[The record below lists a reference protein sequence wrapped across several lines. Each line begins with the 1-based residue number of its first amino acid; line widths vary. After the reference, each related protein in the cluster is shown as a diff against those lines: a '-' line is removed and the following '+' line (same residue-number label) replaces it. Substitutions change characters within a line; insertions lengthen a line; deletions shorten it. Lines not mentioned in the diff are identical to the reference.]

1 MLQHPRRLVHD
12 VAHHAKQV
20 ADHGQ
25 KLKPKRVLRWLL
37 AVLVLGG
44 IGAAL
49 IGAIVVAVVSRNLP
63 DPDKLTDRII
73 AQSTKIYDRTG
84 KHLLYEIF
92 SDQKRTVVEL
102 EEVPT
107 YAVYATIAV
116 EDRKF
121 FEHKGVRWASVFRAA
136 LSNLLG
142 RREGAGGASTITQQL
157 VKNAIVGNERTLVRK
172 LKEAILATKIEKK
185 YTKNQILKLYFNE
198 IAYGSSNYGIE
209 AASQA
214 YFGKTV
220 HDITLAE
227 AAALAALPRAPTRY
241 LNDHEALRVR
251 RNYTLDTMAEL
262 GYITEQQAETAKSEP
277 LEIKERIA
285 NITAPHFVFYVKE
298 LLTEQ
303 FGEKAIETGG
313 LTVIT
318 SLDYDLQKIAEEEVA
333 KGGEYNAKNNNASNA
348 ALVTIDPKTGEVLA
362 MVGSRDFFNDE
373 IDGKVN
379 VAMRPRQPGSSF
391 KPFVYLAGLQKGY
404 TPNTIL
410 YDTVTNFAAGGKPY
424 IPHNYDGKE
433 HGPVTV
439 RKALQGSLNI
449 PAVKMLYL
457 AGADNVISLG
467 QRFGYTTF
475 TNPENYGLALVLGGA
490 EVKLLEHVNAYAGL
504 ARGGTYLPHVS
515 ILEVKGAPGE
525 TLWQYTYPQPQEV
538 IKSEPVATLTN
549 ILADD
554 AARSYV
560 FGANGPL
567 TLPGR
572 PVAAKTGTTNDYK
585 DGWTLGYTPSLATG
599 VWVGN
604 NDNKVMKPG
613 VGGTAGAA
621 PIWNGFMKRALEG
634 RPSEQ
639 FPPAPE
645 IKARKP
651 VLNGTDQG
659 GVPVKID
666 RVSGKLTTED
676 TPEEFVQE
684 VIYLQAHSI
693 LHYVNKDDPDGPA
706 PSDPAADPQ
715 YAAWEVGVQAWL
727 EKKQKEMK
735 EKGEETQMV
744 LGDPPTEYDDAHKK
758 ELRPSLTVLSPQ
770 SGATLRER
778 VIEASVD
785 VSAPRGVAKVIYL
798 VDDKLIS
805 TISDYPFGL
814 RYENRELENGP
825 HKLLVK
831 AYDDVSNVTA
841 VEVPFIL
848 DAIPEPPNIT
858 WVSPKPDNTLFTS
871 LFPLTLQMRPFKAS
885 SIQSVKVFVRKD
897 GDEARTLLG
906 ETAAIGELISVP
918 WNKIP
923 EPGTY
928 ILEPKL
934 VLKDGGTVSG
944 AENRIVVR
952 E

>member
-1 MLQHPRRLVHD
+1 MFQHPRKLVHG

-25 KLKPKRVLRWLL
+25 KLKPRRLLRFLL
-37 AVLVLGG
+37 VALVLGG

-49 IGAIVVAVVSRNLP
+49 VGAITIAVVSRSLP

-102 EEVPT
+102 EEIPT
-107 YAVYATIAV
+107 YAVHAAIAV

-121 FEHKGVRWASVFRAA
+121 FEHKGVRWVSVFRAA
-136 LSNLLG
+136 LSNILG
-142 RREGAGGASTITQQL
+142 RKEGAGGASTITQQL
-157 VKNAIVGNERTLVRK
+157 VKNAVVGKEHTLIRK
-172 LKEAILATKIEKK
+172 LKEAILATKIEKT

-198 IAYGSSNYGIE
+198 IPYGSSNYGIE

-214 YFGKTV
+214 YFGKTI
-220 HDITLAE
+220 HDATLAE
-227 AAALAALPRAPTRY
+227 AATLAALPQAPTRY
-241 LNDHEALRVR
+241 LNNREALRVR
-251 RNYTLDTMAEL
+251 RNYVLDAMAEL
-262 GYITEQQAETAKSEP
+262 NYITEQQAQTAKNEP

-285 NITAPHFVFYVKE
+285 NITAPHFVMYVKE

-303 FGEKAIETGG
+303 FGEKAVETGG

-318 SLDYDLQKIAEEEVA
+318 TLDYDLQKIAEEEVT

-348 ALVTIDPKTGEVLA
+348 ALVAIDPKTGEVLA
-362 MVGSRDFFNDE
+362 MVGSRDFFNDD

-379 VAMRPRQPGSSF
+379 VTLRPRQPGSSF
-391 KPFVYLAGLQKGY
+391 KPFVYLTGFEKGY

-410 YDTVTNFAAGGKPY
+410 YDTVTNFAASGKPY

-433 HGPVTV
+433 HGPVTI

-457 AGADNVISLG
+457 AGAGNVISLA
-467 QRFGYTTF
+467 QKFGYTTF
-475 TNPENYGLALVLGGA
+475 TNPDNYGLALVLGGA
-490 EVKLLEHVNAYAGL
+490 EVKLLEHTNAYAGL

-515 ILEVKGAPGE
+515 ILEVRGTSGAVLGKYE
-525 TLWQYTYPQPQEV
+525 H
-538 IKSEPVATLTN
+538 SEPVAVAKPERVAVLTN
-549 ILADD
+549 LLSDD

-585 DGWTLGYTPSLATG
+585 DGWTLGFTPSLAAG

-621 PIWNGFMKRALEG
+621 PIWNAFMKRALQG
-634 RPSEQ
+634 KPVEQ
-639 FPPAPE
+639 FPPAPP
-645 IKARKP
+645 ITAKKP
-651 VLNGTDQG
+651 VLNGTEQG

-666 RVSGKLTTED
+666 RVSGKLATED
-676 TPEEFVQE
+676 TPEELVQE

-693 LHYVNKDDPDGPA
+693 LHYVDKDNPDGPV
-706 PSDPAADPQ
+706 PSNPAADPQ

-727 EKKQKEMK
+727 EKKQKELR
-735 EKGEETQMV
+735 EKPEETQMV
-744 LGDPPTEYDDAHKK
+744 LGDPPTEFDDVHKK

-785 VSAPRGVAKVIYL
+785 VSAPRGVAKVVYL
-798 VDDKLIS
+798 VDDKLIG
-805 TISDYPFGL
+805 TATDYPFGL
-814 RYENRELENGP
+814 RFEDRELENGS
-825 HKLLVK
+825 HKLVVK
-831 AYDDVSNVTA
+831 AYDDVSNLTS
-841 VEVPFIL
+841 VEVPFTL
-848 DAIPEPPNIT
+848 DAIPEPPNVT
-858 WVSPKPDNTLFTS
+858 WISPKPDNTLFAS
-871 LFPLTLQMRPFKAS
+871 IFPLTLEMRPFKAA
-885 SIQSVKVFVRKD
+885 SIQSIKVFVRKD
-897 GDEARTLLG
+897 DNEARTLIGETSAIG
-906 ETAAIGELISVP
+906 ETATIA
-918 WNKIP
+918 WNRIP

>member
-1 MLQHPRRLVHD
+1 MLQHPRKLVTTA
-12 VAHHAKQV
+12 AHRAKQV
-20 ADHGQ
+20 TEYGP
-25 KLKPKRVLRWLL
+25 KLKPKRILRWLFAIL
-37 AVLVLGG
+37 ALGG

-49 IGAIVVAVVSRNLP
+49 VGAITVAVVSRNLP
-63 DPDKLTDRII
+63 DPDRLTDRII

-142 RREGAGGASTITQQL
+142 RREGSGGASTITQQL

-209 AASQA
+209 AAGQA

-227 AAALAALPRAPTRY
+227 AATLAALPRAPTRY
-241 LNDHEALRVR
+241 LNDHEALRMR
-251 RNYTLDTMAEL
+251 RNYTLDAMAEL
-262 GYITEQQAETAKSEP
+262 GYITEQQAETAKAEP
-277 LEIKERIA
+277 LEIKERIT

-303 FGEKAIETGG
+303 FGEKAVETGG

-318 SLDYDLQKIAEEEVA
+318 SLDYDLQKIAEEEVQ

-348 ALVTIDPKTGEVLA
+348 ALVAIDPKTGEVLA
-362 MVGSRDFFNDE
+362 MVGSRDFFNDD

-379 VAMRPRQPGSSF
+379 VATRPRQPGSSF
-391 KPFVYLAGLQKGY
+391 KPFVYLAGFQKGY

-439 RKALQGSLNI
+439 RRALQGSLNI

-457 AGADNVISLG
+457 AGADAVITLG
-467 QRFGYTTF
+467 QRLGYTTF

-515 ILEVKGAPGE
+515 ILEEKGTGGE
-525 TLWQYTYPQPQEV
+525 TLWRYTYPQPLEV
-538 IKSEPVATLTN
+538 VGPESAAILTS
-549 ILADD
+549 ILTDD

-560 FGANGPL
+560 FGAGGPL

-585 DGWTLGYTPSLATG
+585 DGWTLGYTPSLAAG

-621 PIWNGFMKRALEG
+621 PIWNAFMKRALEG
-634 RPSEQ
+634 KPVEQ
-639 FPPAPE
+639 FPPAPA

-666 RVSGKLTTED
+666 RVSGKLATED
-676 TPEEFVQE
+676 TPEEFAQE

-693 LHYVNKDDPDGPA
+693 LHYVNKNDPDGPA
-706 PSDPAADPQ
+706 PSNPSSDPQ
-715 YAAWEVGVQAWL
+715 YAAWEIGVQAWL

-744 LGDPPTEYDDAHKK
+744 LGDPPTEYDDVHKK
-758 ELRPSLTVLSPQ
+758 ELRPSLTVLAPQ
-770 SGATLRER
+770 SGATLREH

-785 VSAPRGVAKVIYL
+785 VSAPRGVAKVVYL
-798 VDDKLIS
+798 VDDKLIG
-805 TISDYPFGL
+805 TVSDYPFGL
-814 RYENRELENGP
+814 RSENRELENGP
-825 HKLLVK
+825 HKLIVK

-841 VEVPFIL
+841 VEVPFTL
-848 DAIPEPPNIT
+848 DALPEPPNVS
-858 WVSPKPDNTLFTS
+858 WVSPKPDNTLFVS
-871 LFPLTLQMRPFKAS
+871 LFPLTLQLRPFKAA
-885 SIQSVKVFVRKD
+885 SIQSVKMFVRKD
-897 GDEARTLLG
+897 GDEARTLIG
-906 ETAAIGELISVP
+906 ETSAIGETVEIP

-923 EPGTY
+923 VPGTY
-928 ILEPKL
+928 VLEPKL